1 MKYKRYAAKC
11 EGRSERETG
20 FLVTRQLMGDLLEK
34 SGRRSLSDEDLQR
47 VGAVLLQGPTLCS

>member
-1 MKYKRYAAKC
+1 
-11 EGRSERETG
+11 
-20 FLVTRQLMGDLLEK
+20 VTRQLMGDLLEK